1 MDPWAVDN
9 IVYTRAF
16 DVYNLESY
24 CSIFGYKRP
33 IVGYSFVHN
42 KSWCRNQG
50 KVLATLTLYG
60 KTDKNFGIISG
71 FKSFGNSPSEAVN
84 KLVAETIEFIL
95 WRAEHLNRYG

>member
-33 IVGYSFVHN
+33 VVGYSFVDN

-84 KLVAETIEFIL
+84 RLVFETIEFIL

>member
-60 KTDKNFGIISG
+60 KTDKYFGIISG

-84 KLVAETIEFIL
+84 KLVSETIDFIL